1 MCTYECMYHTNVCMH
16 LCMCVCVCVCYVHLC
31 RQTTDGVDADK
42 ETAMERVP

>member
-1 MCTYECMYHTNVCMH
+1 MYVSYERMYALVY
-16 LCMCVCVCVCYVHLC
+16 VCVCVCYVHLC